1 MATYKYGALK
11 DRMRE
16 LEITQES
23 LAELVPMGY
32 TSLNLS
38 LNNKRKFRQDEMVE
52 ICRVLEIPLA
62 EIDRYFLRI
71 NFRNLKSTN
80 ERSGNSMRKPT
91 TEEILAI
98 DGSVPVEMAA
108 RYLGQSKDFIYC
120 AMQKQVLPIGTA
132 YLREKEWCY
141 DIRPQALVEYNE
153 HGGVKRYMA
162 LEDHL
167 RKVISCTVEKLC
179 S

>member
-1 MATYKYGALK
+1 
-11 DRMRE
+11 
-16 LEITQES
+16 
-23 LAELVPMGY
+23 
-32 TSLNLS
+32 
-38 LNNKRKFRQDEMVE
+38 
-52 ICRVLEIPLA
+52 
-62 EIDRYFLRI
+62 
-71 NFRNLKSTN
+71 
-80 ERSGNSMRKPT
+80 MRKPT
-91 TEEILAI
+91 TEEILTI

>member
-1 MATYKYGALK
+1 
-11 DRMRE
+11 
-16 LEITQES
+16 
-23 LAELVPMGY
+23 
-32 TSLNLS
+32 
-38 LNNKRKFRQDEMVE
+38 
-52 ICRVLEIPLA
+52 
-62 EIDRYFLRI
+62 
-71 NFRNLKSTN
+71 
-80 ERSGNSMRKPT
+80 MRKPT

-98 DGSVPVEMAA
+98 NGSVPVEMAA
-108 RYLGQSKDFIYC
+108 RY
-120 AMQKQVLPIGTA
+120 LPIGTA

>member
-1 MATYKYGALK
+1 
-11 DRMRE
+11 
-16 LEITQES
+16 
-23 LAELVPMGY
+23 
-32 TSLNLS
+32 
-38 LNNKRKFRQDEMVE
+38 
-52 ICRVLEIPLA
+52 
-62 EIDRYFLRI
+62 
-71 NFRNLKSTN
+71 
-80 ERSGNSMRKPT
+80 MRKPT

-179 S
+179 SRKEKERKKRK

>member
-1 MATYKYGALK
+1 
-11 DRMRE
+11 
-16 LEITQES
+16 
-23 LAELVPMGY
+23 
-32 TSLNLS
+32 
-38 LNNKRKFRQDEMVE
+38 
-52 ICRVLEIPLA
+52 
-62 EIDRYFLRI
+62 
-71 NFRNLKSTN
+71 
-80 ERSGNSMRKPT
+80 
-91 TEEILAI
+91 
-98 DGSVPVEMAA
+98 
-108 RYLGQSKDFIYC
+108 
-120 AMQKQVLPIGTA
+120 MQKQVLPIGTA

>member
-1 MATYKYGALK
+1 MTKDLLIIGAVVALVAIMILAALPEIKSAMPEVYYVEPTEPETAVEAKAETVLQSTANIRYALTAAATK
-11 DRMRE
+11 
-16 LEITQES
+16 LE
-23 LAELVPMGY
+23 
-32 TSLNLS
+32 
-38 LNNKRKFRQDEMVE
+38 K
-52 ICRVLEIPLA
+52 
-62 EIDRYFLRI
+62 
-71 NFRNLKSTN
+71 
-80 ERSGNSMRKPT
+80 RSGISMRKPT